1 MVESA
6 KGSLNRRIAAMTAR
20 PQILFLLATI
30 LILAGCNKSYD
41 EKIGG
46 VDIPIPRGM
55 KKSDGVGLEVALL
68 GFGGGQSSFRGQLGP
83 GKVIEF
89 YEKEMPAR
97 GWQPNA
103 GVISKGGMLTYAKD
117 ARTVMIMVGGNND
130 ATTMTVTVGGTGR

>member
-1 MVESA
+1 MLVRLPRHA
-6 KGSLNRRIAAMTAR
+6 IAAL
-20 PQILFLLATI
+20 PQIFFLLATI
-30 LILAGCNKSYD
+30 LIVAGCNKSYD

-46 VDIPIPRGM
+46 VEIPIPRGM

-103 GVISKGGMLTYAKD
+103 GVISKGGMLTYTKD
-117 ARTVMIMVGGNND
+117 NRTVIIMIGGNND
-130 ATTMTVTVGGTGR
+130 ATTMTVSVGGAGR